1 MCVYVLHISYH
12 YILMFVYFDETARQN
27 FRCLKHLQEDIV
39 TVGTEQEKPFQSNV
53 YLRMCTLILF
63 IILDLAQKTVCLRI
77 FQLISVVIPPIST
90 TGTARLLTGRA
101 PLVTFSFC
109 LLGFFFL
116 SWKKKKNK
124 GNATSEIIFVHSFSP
139 SLHHLSCHEDKHIY
153 NL

>member
-1 MCVYVLHISYH
+1 MYVYVLHISYH
-12 YILMFVYFDETARQN
+12 LMFVYFDKTARQN
-27 FRCLKHLQEDIV
+27 FRCLKCLQEDIV

-63 IILDLAQKTVCLRI
+63 IILDLAQKTLCLHI

-109 LLGFFFL
+109 LLGFFSL
-116 SWKKKKNK
+116 S
-124 GNATSEIIFVHSFSP
+124 
-139 SLHHLSCHEDKHIY
+139 
-153 NL
+153 